1 MELALIVVILALCQ
15 GLTHC
20 DLVSSSGDLS
30 RVLRMEREVV
40 EALERH
46 KDALEGSA
54 AAVREFAKEVIKYF
68 TYRSYI

>member
-1 MELALIVVILALCQ
+1 
-15 GLTHC
+15 
-20 DLVSSSGDLS
+20 
-30 RVLRMEREVV
+30 MEREVV